1 MGKLRQYHLQSKD
14 IIMRSLL
21 LTLLTLT
28 LAKFNNKNAK
38 YKFIDGILN
47 IRFAEVTG
55 PMVELHN
62 EKTLLEIIEEY
73 GAERLTQKTAVLVY
87 DTRRTDWPE
96 IADVW
101 KQVREEVMATNPEIE
116 FVVADTND
124 KHTMKTIKDAYNV
137 QVDLENPD
145 FEPIYFYNE
154 VEPPRVDFLKAQ
166 DACRAGSED
175 AGDCDDFK
183 RIMRQMPIGPKVF
196 RVKPKSEYAG
206 QFTAEVATKFL
217 FDVIDGLVDFEQ
229 INVNEYSMP
238 REGDDVEFS
247 DEKPPGYDE

>member
-55 PMVELHN
+55 PMVELRN

-87 DTRRTDWPE
+87 NTRRTDWPE

-166 DACRAGSED
+166 DAAPGRRTPA
-175 AGDCDDFK
+175 
-183 RIMRQMPIGPKVF
+183 I
-196 RVKPKSEYAG
+196 
-206 QFTAEVATKFL
+206 ATTSRESCAKCPSGRRCFASSR
-217 FDVIDGLVDFEQ
+217 
-229 INVNEYSMP
+229 NRSTPASSPP
-238 REGDDVEFS
+238 RW
-247 DEKPPGYDE
+247 PP